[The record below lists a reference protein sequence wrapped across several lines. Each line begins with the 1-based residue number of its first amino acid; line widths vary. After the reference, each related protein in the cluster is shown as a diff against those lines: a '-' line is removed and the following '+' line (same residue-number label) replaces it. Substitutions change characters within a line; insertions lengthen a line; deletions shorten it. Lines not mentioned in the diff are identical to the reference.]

1 MAIHR
6 NQFQPQRK
14 QLNLKATRREKSIN
28 QVVEALKLASAPLF
42 LNTFTHNFAHR
53 LKSLNSPL
61 TWGYGVFPQVTG
73 LVTTTTYNYMKTP
86 VRFPV
91 VNFLNTQVL
100 KQKTCKVL
108 LQREG

>member
-1 MAIHR
+1 MWVTTSQAVGSLKPFSLS
-6 NQFQPQRK
+6 FQ
-14 QLNLKATRREKSIN
+14 LDG
-28 QVVEALKLASAPLF
+28 
-42 LNTFTHNFAHR
+42 FTHNFAHR

-73 LVTTTTYNYMKTP
+73 LVTTTTYNYMETL

-91 VNFLNTQVL
+91 VNFLNIQLL